1 MDYLLT
7 GIWGSSANQSRVE
20 EGLAVVDALR
30 DIQCDKDILINV
42 AGIGTGRLDITSI
55 DLDLLRPGAQERLAR
70 DKLKNPLK
78 LFIC

>member
-1 MDYLLT
+1 M
-7 GIWGSSANQSRVE
+7 E

-55 DLDLLRPGAQERLAR
+55 DLDLLRPGTQERLAR